1 MIKKLSEQRS
11 LGRRLAG
18 ITTPISRKRMQWGRN
33 WLCLC
38 GSGVK
43 YKKCCMSDI
52 DNLTDSDGNATIDPL
67 PEDIQKMIAAQKKA
81 LNEGGLK
88 KNG

>member
-1 MIKKLSEQRS
+1 MIKKLSEQLC

-18 ITTPISRKRMQWGRN
+18 VTTPISRKRMKWGRN
-33 WLCLC
+33 CLCLC

-52 DNLTDSDGNATIDPL
+52 DNLTDSDDNATIDPL
-67 PEDIQKMIAAQKKA
+67 PEDIQKMIDARNK
-81 LNEGGLK
+81 GLK